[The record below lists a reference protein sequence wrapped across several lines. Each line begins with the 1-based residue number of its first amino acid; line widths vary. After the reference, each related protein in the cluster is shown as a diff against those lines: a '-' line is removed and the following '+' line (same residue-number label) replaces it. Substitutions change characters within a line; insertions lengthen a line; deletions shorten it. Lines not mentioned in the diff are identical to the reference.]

1 MKRFSII
8 QPINVTERS
17 KTYDDIICSF
27 GEFTNNDAN
36 NAQKGLTEDL
46 YRYTFDVKAKDLNDV
61 FASGQEENYGNGE
74 IKMVAKK
81 RRSISVGDIIVNNED
96 RSCWLVSGL
105 GFGKLDFF
113 KPEHVWKFVKVA
125 A

>member
-8 QPINVTERS
+8 QPINVTKRS

-27 GEFTNNDAN
+27 GEFSYNDAN
-36 NAQKGLTEDL
+36 NAQKGLTEGL
-46 YRYTFDVKAKDLNDV
+46 YDWTMDIHAEDLNDV
-61 FASGQEENYGNGE
+61 FASGQEDNYGRGQ
-74 IKMVAKK
+74 VQVLGK
-81 RRSISVGDIIVNNED
+81 RRSISVGDIIINHDD
-96 RSCWLVSGL
+96 RTVWLVSGL

>member
-105 GFGKLDFF
+105 GFGKLDFW
-113 KPEHVWKFVKVA
+113 KPENIWKYVEVA
-125 A
+125 